1 MSSRK
6 ISIMPSM
13 AERKKSRTVTVWLRD
28 DLADKVAVLKM
39 REEGGFTGWMER
51 QLEKVKVSP
60 EELAALKVFKKK

>member
-39 REEGGFTGWMER
+39 REGGFTGWMER
-51 QLEKVKVSP
+51 QLEKVKVTD